1 MVCGTT
7 SDAGKSTIVA
17 GLCRLLARR
26 GVRVAPFKGQ
36 NMALNSVV
44 TPSGHEIGRAQGLQ
58 ALAAGVDPEVAM
70 NPILLKP
77 TSERASQVVL
87 LGEPWKVLTAAEY
100 HARKPELLGL
110 VLDALADLRRRF
122 DVVVCEGAGS
132 PAEINLLDHDLVNLR
147 VADEAGMAAILV
159 GDINPGGVFAALYGT
174 VALLPDHLRARV
186 RGLVINKLRGDPAL
200 LLDGC
205 EQLAAR
211 TGVPVV
217 GVIPWLDVTGLDAED
232 SMALDRPRRLAGEPG
247 KAVAGDAMA
256 GDAMADE
263 LDVAVVR
270 FPTISNFTDLDP
282 LMIEPGVRVRFV
294 HDRAGLGDPDLIVL
308 PGTKATVA
316 DLGWLRSRGLAAAI
330 TAGSAPVLAICGGYQ
345 MLGRT
350 IDDAVESGAGQVDGL
365 DVLPVDTCF
374 EARKVTLLRAGSAG
388 GHHVRGYQI
397 HHGRVRVRGGD
408 PFVVLDDE
416 HGAGVDG
423 VQVGRWFG
431 TTLHGL
437 LEEDGFRRDFLAR
450 VARERGKEFVSAGPS
465 FAAAREQA
473 LDAVAD
479 AMAEHLDLAAIDAL
493 IAEAAAT
500 PAGAPAGA
508 RP

>member
-1 MVCGTT
+1 
-7 SDAGKSTIVA
+7 
-17 GLCRLLARR
+17 
-26 GVRVAPFKGQ
+26 VAPFKGQ
-36 NMALNSVV
+36 NMALNSTV
-44 TPSGHEIGRAQGLQ
+44 TPSGHEIGRAQGVQ
-58 ALAAGVDPEVAM
+58 ALAAGVEPEVAM

-100 HARKPELLGL
+100 HACKPELLDV

-147 VADEAGMAAILV
+147 IADEAGMAAILV

-205 EQLAAR
+205 EQLTAR

-217 GVIPWLDVTGLDAED
+217 GVIPWLDVTGLAAED
-232 SMALDRPRRLAGEPG
+232 SMALDRPWHRSGGPAAGDSAAGE
-247 KAVAGDAMA
+247 AV
-256 GDAMADE
+256 ADE

-270 FPTISNFTDLDP
+270 FPMISNFTDLDP
-282 LMIEPGVRVRFV
+282 LMLEPGVRVRFV

-316 DLGWLRSRGLAAAI
+316 DLGWLHSRGLAAAI
-330 TAGSAPVLAICGGYQ
+330 TAASAPVLAICGGYQ

-350 IDDAVESGAGQVDGL
+350 IDDGVESGAGQVDGL
-365 DVLPVDTCF
+365 DVLPVETRF
-374 EARKVTLLRAGSAG
+374 EPRKVTRLRAGSAG
-388 GHHVRGYQI
+388 GHPVRGYQI
-397 HHGRVRVRGGD
+397 HHGRVHVRAGT
-408 PFVVLDDE
+408 PFVALDDE
-416 HGAGVDG
+416 HAAGVDG

-493 IAEAAAT
+493 IAEAA
-500 PAGAPAGA
+500 PAGAPTGA

>member
-1 MVCGTT
+1 
-7 SDAGKSTIVA
+7 
-17 GLCRLLARR
+17 
-26 GVRVAPFKGQ
+26 
-36 NMALNSVV
+36 
-44 TPSGHEIGRAQGLQ
+44 
-58 ALAAGVDPEVAM
+58 
-70 NPILLKP
+70 
-77 TSERASQVVL
+77 
-87 LGEPWKVLTAAEY
+87 
-100 HARKPELLGL
+100 
-110 VLDALADLRRRF
+110 
-122 DVVVCEGAGS
+122 
-132 PAEINLLDHDLVNLR
+132 
-147 VADEAGMAAILV
+147 
-159 GDINPGGVFAALYGT
+159 
-174 VALLPDHLRARV
+174 
-186 RGLVINKLRGDPAL
+186 
-200 LLDGC
+200 
-205 EQLAAR
+205 
-211 TGVPVV
+211 
-217 GVIPWLDVTGLDAED
+217 
-232 SMALDRPRRLAGEPG
+232 MALDRPRQRAGE
-247 KAVAGDAMA
+247 AMA
-256 GDAMADE
+256 GEAVADE

-282 LMIEPGVRVRFV
+282 LTIELGVRVRFV

-350 IDDAVESGAGQVDGL
+350 IDDGVESGAGQVDGL

-374 EARKVTLLRAGSAG
+374 EARKVTLLRAGSVG
-388 GHHVRGYQI
+388 GNRVRGYQI

-437 LEEDGFRRDFLAR
+437 LEDDGFRRYFLAR
-450 VARERGKEFVSAGPS
+450 VARERGKVFVSAGPS

-493 IAEAAAT
+493 IAEAV
-500 PAGAPAGA
+500 APAGA
-508 RP
+508 NAGARP